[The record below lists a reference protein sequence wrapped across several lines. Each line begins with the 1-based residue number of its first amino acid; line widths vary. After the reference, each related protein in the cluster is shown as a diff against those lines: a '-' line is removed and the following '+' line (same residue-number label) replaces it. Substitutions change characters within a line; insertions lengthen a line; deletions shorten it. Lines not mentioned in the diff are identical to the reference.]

1 MNKNIKIAV
10 IAIVIIAAGAAGYLV
25 MKNKD
30 EGTDTSTKETTSI
43 NDKTTDENK
52 TPEFNPL
59 STENESFK
67 ATMEVSEEDAVI
79 FEGDIERDT
88 DGNIK
93 FSGEQDG
100 EFVEMYLKQD
110 GTYIVCQGGACYSLS
125 DGEKP
130 FTQSDF
136 VASDED
142 IAKYKTTAKF
152 IREDSCPAGTCDVW
166 EYTNDDGEPAQVYIS
181 QEDRRVSRVTGI
193 SEGSDLVIDYEYTD
207 VSITF
212 PENVQALPGGI

>member
-1 MNKNIKIAV
+1 MV
-10 IAIVIIAAGAAGYLV
+10 
-25 MKNKD
+25 
-30 EGTDTSTKETTSI
+30 
-43 NDKTTDENK
+43 
-52 TPEFNPL
+52 
-59 STENESFK
+59 
-67 ATMEVSEEDAVI
+67 VSEDSATV
-79 FEGDIERDT
+79 FEGEIERDT

-93 FSGEQDG
+93 FSGEQEG

-110 GTYIVCQGGACYSLS
+110 GTYIVCQGGVCYSLT

-130 FTQSDF
+130 FAQSDF

-142 IAKYKTTAKF
+142 IARYKTTAKY
-152 IREDSCPAGTCDVW
+152 IREDSCLAGTCDVW
-166 EYTNDDGEPAQVYIS
+166 EYTNDDGDPAQVYIS
-181 QEDRRVSRVTGI
+181 QEDRRVSKVTGI